1 MTTSTILDF
10 SRFVMMVK
18 KGYRNPPYH
27 NWMHAFSVTHFC
39 YTLFKN
45 CPQLEKM
52 LTDLEILALFISCM
66 CHDIDHRGTNNAFQE
81 TSVGEWRE
89 REREREKKS
98 EGEGERKEWGGGDTN
113 NRTNNISSFL
123 SLFPQNTVLASLYSS
138 EGSVMEVGIS
148 LIAIIILFYSF

>member
-89 REREREKKS
+89 RERERKS
-98 EGEGERKEWGGGDTN
+98 EGGGERKEWGGGDTN

>member
-1 MTTSTILDF
+1 
-10 SRFVMMVK
+10 MMVK

-81 TSVGEWRE
+81 TSVGEWKE
-89 REREREKKS
+89 RERERVR
-98 EGEGERKEWGGGDTN
+98 EGERGKNEEEEIQIIGQIISHLFCLFFL
-113 NRTNNISSFL
+113 RTLFLLLCTALKVLSWRWVYHSSRL
-123 SLFPQNTVLASLYSS
+123 
-138 EGSVMEVGIS
+138 
-148 LIAIIILFYSF
+148 LFYFILSSVITSPRPCAF

>member
-1 MTTSTILDF
+1 MTGHMTTSTIFDF
-10 SRFVMMVK
+10 FRFVMMVK

-89 REREREKKS
+89 RERKRERERERVS
-98 EGEGERKEWGGGDTN
+98 EGGEIQIIGQI
-113 NRTNNISSFL
+113 ISHLFL

-138 EGSVMEVGIS
+138 EGSVMEVGIL
-148 LIAIIILFYSF
+148 LIVIIILFYSF